1 MLNYEL
7 LMGLKAVISEGS
19 FEAAAKS
26 LNITPSAVSQR
37 VKLLEDRLEALLIIR
52 GKPCTATE
60 YGYALF
66 KHTEQIEVLEKNLFD
81 TLPKNTALNAAGA
94 LNLRMAVN
102 EDSMATWFPAAMG
115 EISRSGNF
123 LFDIIIDDQEQ
134 TTNLLRRGDVVA
146 AITARKNP
154 TQGFQNSYIGSLR
167 YVAIAS
173 PKFVVDN
180 FANGIVSPKSI
191 SAAPCITFNRKDE
204 LPTKWIKQ
212 VCNKNVNCMI
222 NWIPSLEGYI
232 KSCVEGIGWGIHP
245 LILVEEYIENGTL
258 VELVPESYID
268 IPLYWQYS
276 SSYGKIM
283 TDISEM
289 IVATGKKLLHQ

>member
-26 LNITPSAVSQR
+26 LGITPSAVSQR

-81 TLPKNTALNAAGA
+81 TLPKSTALNAVGA
-94 LNLRMAVN
+94 LSLRIAVN
-102 EDSMATWFPAAMG
+102 QDSMATWFPAALG
-115 EISRSGNF
+115 SINRSGNF

-167 YVAIAS
+167 YVTVAS
-173 PKFVVDN
+173 PQFIETHFADGVVD
-180 FANGIVSPKSI
+180 AKTIAK
-191 SAAPCITFNRKDE
+191 APCLTFNRKDE
-204 LPTKWIKQ
+204 LPAKWVKQ
-212 VCNKNVNCMI
+212 ICNKNINCMI

-232 KSCVEGIGWGIHP
+232 KSCAEGIGWGVHP
-245 LILVEEYIENGTL
+245 LTLVEDYIKSGEL
-258 VELVPESYID
+258 VELVPNSHID

-276 SSYGKIM
+276 ASYGKIM
-283 TDISEM
+283 IDISEK
-289 IVATGKKLLHQ
+289 IITTGKKLLQP

>member
-81 TLPKNTALNAAGA
+81 ALPKNSALNAAGA
-94 LNLRMAVN
+94 LSLRIAVN
-102 EDSMATWFPAAMG
+102 EDSMATWFPAALG
-115 EISRSGNF
+115 AVNRSGNF
-123 LFDIIIDDQEQ
+123 LFDVIIDDQEQ
-134 TTNLLRRGDVVA
+134 TTDLLRRGDVVA

-154 TQGFQNSYIGSLR
+154 TQGFQNSYLGSLR
-167 YVAIAS
+167 YVAVAS
-173 PKFVVDN
+173 PEFIKTHFADGVVD
-180 FANGIVSPKSI
+180 AKSI
-191 SAAPCITFNRKDE
+191 GKAPCITFNRKDE
-204 LPTKWIKQ
+204 LPAKWIRQ
-212 VCNKNVNCMI
+212 ICHKNVNCMV

-232 KSCVEGIGWGIHP
+232 KSCAEGIGWGIHP
-245 LILVEEYIENGTL
+245 LTLVEEHLNSGKL
-258 VELVPESYID
+258 VELVAGSHID

-276 SSYGKIM
+276 ASYGKIM
-283 TDISEM
+283 VDISAM
-289 IVATGKKLLHQ
+289 VVATGKKLLHQ

>member
-7 LMGLKAVISEGS
+7 LIGLKAVISEGS
-19 FEAAAKS
+19 FEAAAKL

-52 GKPCTATE
+52 GKPCTATD

-81 TLPKNTALNAAGA
+81 RMPKNTALDAAGA
-94 LNLRMAVN
+94 LSLRMAVN
-102 EDSMATWFPAAMG
+102 EDSMGTWFPAAMAK
-115 EISRSGNF
+115 INQSGNF

-134 TTNLLRRGDVVA
+134 TTDLLRKGDVIA
-146 AITARKNP
+146 AITAKKNP

-167 YVAIAS
+167 YVAVATPEFINKHFS
-173 PKFVVDN
+173 DGNVD
-180 FANGIVSPKSI
+180 AKSLKQ
-191 SAAPCITFNRKDE
+191 APCLTFNRKDE
-204 LPTKWIKQ
+204 LPSKWVKKI
-212 VCNKNVNCMI
+212 CGKNVNCPT

-232 KSCVEGIGWGIHP
+232 KSCVEGIGWGMHP
-245 LILVEEYIENGTL
+245 LMLVKEHIDSGKL
-258 VELVPESYID
+258 VELVDDSYTD

-276 SSYGKIM
+276 ASYGKIM
-283 TDISEM
+283 VDISEL
-289 IVATGKKLLHQ
+289 IVATGKKLLHP